1 MTVRRTWWQIMPS
14 FSSLGVKRLSQIG
27 KAVRRKWRSA
37 WGRRKNNKSTRSS
50 DSNLL
55 GVRWGSLLL
64 KKEKGVKTNS
74 QKHHH
79 QIPGI
84 LYVIRTFFY
93 RFFTWP
99 AVGQP
104 KLNRAIDREPGF
116 GSREPMVNQQK
127 KPSFLERAL
136 AKITQQLQ
144 QIGRIFAENTR
155 KQPRHSTPKI
165 IDGFGWSPDPM
176 LVVTES
182 GIFIDVNDSC
192 CELTGYKYQE
202 IIGQQDLDLNIWVN
216 LEEREEINTT
226 LQGVGV
232 VRNQEINYRKKSGVV
247 GTALVSAKRIHWDG
261 KWCLL
266 VVAKDISDRIADIAH
281 CQRAEAEIQML
292 LTIHQAINEA
302 KDFHQALGVVLR
314 SVCETTG
321 WHYGEA
327 WIPSSDGTALE
338 CSPSWYCQRSSLA
351 PEVMKEIASFR
362 TYSEALVFLPD
373 EELPGRVW
381 HRGQPQWVLDF
392 STDIEDSD
400 VFLRADMA
408 KRCGMNGAFGVP
420 IFARP
425 SHTNIDYQSYQT
437 SNSPVKLL
445 AVLVFFMLEPRPE
458 DEEYVN
464 LVSTVTAEIGTVM
477 QQKQGSAELRA
488 LFAAM
493 TDIIVALDNQGC
505 YVGIAPTNPDK
516 IYKPKSNLIGKS
528 LHEVFERQQAD
539 IFLQYLRQAMS
550 TRKTVH
556 FDYRLTVSGEELW
569 FASSMA
575 PISDDSA
582 IWVSRDVS
590 DTARAQA
597 ALKKANQEL
606 ERLANLDGLTEV
618 ANRRRFDEYLSRNW
632 QEMQQQQAPLS
643 LILCDVD
650 YFKLY
655 NDKYGHQA
663 GDDCLKK
670 IAKAINNAVSPG
682 ESLVARYGGEEFA
695 VVLPATDMVGA
706 KAVAVAIRRQ
716 VALLKMVHE
725 DSQVSP
731 YVTLSMGVASI
742 IPNHRFSP
750 KQLLLQADNALYK
763 AKQHGRNRVCS
774 YLQRNLGGSATRNQ
788 GTGL

>member
-1 MTVRRTWWQIMPS
+1 MPS
-14 FSSLGVKRLSQIG
+14 FSTFMVNRLTQIWDAVKLKCGGNCWNQNHVLPTTLIVIHRWVNLISFG
-27 KAVRRKWRSA
+27 TKY
-37 WGRRKNNKSTRSS
+37 KNNRIINSIWDYAMAILAKFIVDISTQCQ
-50 DSNLL
+50 L
-55 GVRWGSLLL
+55 VATQSL
-64 KKEKGVKTNS
+64 VK
-74 QKHHH
+74 
-79 QIPGI
+79 
-84 LYVIRTFFY
+84 
-93 RFFTWP
+93 
-99 AVGQP
+99 P
-104 KLNRAIDREPGF
+104 KLNKDIDRDAGLGSRNFMPNHGGKPGCLGKIFQIISQSFRQLQEIFAIDQNHF
-116 GSREPMVNQQK
+116 QNHNYFDNFNFV
-127 KPSFLERAL
+127 
-136 AKITQQLQ
+136 
-144 QIGRIFAENTR
+144 
-155 KQPRHSTPKI
+155 
-165 IDGFGWSPDPM
+165 PDPM
-176 LVVTES
+176 FLMSKS
-182 GIFIDVNDSC
+182 GRFIDANNSF
-192 CELTGYKYQE
+192 CELTGYEYE
-202 IIGQQDLDLNIWVN
+202 DLIGRDDLDLNIWVD
-216 LEEREEINTT
+216 LEAREEINTR
-226 LQGVGV
+226 LQAIGV

-247 GTALVSAKRIHWDG
+247 GTALVSAQRIPWDG
-261 KWCLL
+261 SWCIL
-266 VVAKDISDRIADIAH
+266 VVAKDISDRIAAMDH

-302 KDFHQALGVVLR
+302 KDFHQALAVVLR

-327 WIPSSDGTALE
+327 WVPSSDGTALE
-338 CSPSWYCQRSSLA
+338 CSPSWYCQRSSVA
-351 PEVMKEIASFR
+351 PEVMKAIASFR

-381 HRGQPQWVLDF
+381 KRGQPQWVLDF

-445 AVLVFFMLEPRPE
+445 AVLVFFMLESRPE

-464 LVSTVTAEIGTVM
+464 LVSTVTGEIGTVM

-505 YVGIAPTNPDK
+505 YVKIAPTNPAK
-516 IYKPKSNLIGKS
+516 IYKPVPNLIGKS

-539 IFLQYLRQAMS
+539 IFLKHLRQAIS
-550 TRKTVH
+550 TQKPVH
-556 FDYRLTVSGEELW
+556 FDYRLTVKGEEFW

-575 PISDDSA
+575 PISEESA
-582 IWVSRDVS
+582 LWVSRDVS
-590 DTARAQA
+590 DKARAQA

-632 QEMQQQQAPLS
+632 QKMEQKKLFLS

-650 YFKLY
+650 YFKCY

-663 GDDCLKK
+663 GDDCLKQ
-670 IAKAINNAVSPG
+670 IAKAITKAVSAR

-695 VVLPATDMVGA
+695 VVLPAKDMAGA
-706 KAVAVAIRRQ
+706 LKVAAAIRRE
-716 VALLKMVHE
+716 VALLNMVHE

-742 IPNHRFSP
+742 VPDDTFSAQ
-750 KQLLLQADNALYK
+750 QLLLQADNALYK
-763 AKQHGRNRVCS
+763 AKQQGRNRVCK
-774 YLQRNLGGSATRNQ
+774 
-788 GTGL
+788 